1 MYRLLFAILLIAQ
14 TFGFATVTAPRTSDP
29 MPQCFPCPDGMR

>member
-14 TFGFATVTAPRTSDP
+14 TLGFATVGSYAEAEPI
-29 MPQCFPCPDGMR
+29 PQCFPCPDGR